1 MMRKTLA
8 YAIMVIALIAL
19 SGCELGFEDDA
30 LRDAREHYGTYEDN
44 DLVSQDELADFIN
57 TATLE
62 TSLSSVKVKINV
74 YDAERTLVEER
85 EASGVVFQEEAA
97 YVHILTAFSVTDV
110 PEGSIK
116 TVRIYDY
123 LEREFTGFIREES
136 AEAGL
141 SAIRM
146 VKPLVNPLSPV
157 ETALYSPVVGEPVLL
172 VGFQRETVN
181 AINMGL
187 VTGVDV
193 ADPSSGLSSMT
204 TDIPSDIHGNGGMI
218 VNLMHQL
225 VGIQSHVVTDE
236 GIVNHAVPLSTIKA
250 FMDAYEG

>member
-1 MMRKTLA
+1 MRKTLA
-8 YAIMVIALIAL
+8 YVITLILLIAL
-19 SGCELGFEDDA
+19 SGCELGLEDDA
-30 LRDAREHYGTYEDN
+30 LREARQHYETYEDN
-44 DLVSQDELADFIN
+44 DLVSQGELADFIN

-62 TSLSSVKVKINV
+62 TSRSSVKVKVNV
-74 YDAERTLVEER
+74 YDASMTLVEER

-110 PEGSIK
+110 PEGHIK
-116 TVRIYDY
+116 TVRIHDY

-136 AEAGL
+136 SETGL

-157 ETALYSPVVGEPVLL
+157 ETALFEPVVGEPVLL

-187 VTGVDV
+187 VTGLDV
-193 ADPSSGLSSMT
+193 TDPVTGLSFMT
-204 TDIPSDIHGNGGMI
+204 TDIPSDINGNGGMI
-218 VNLMHQL
+218 INLMHQL
-225 VGIQSHVVTDE
+225 VGIQSHVATDE
-236 GIVNHAVPLSTIKA
+236 GIVNHAVPLLTIKA
-250 FMDAYEG
+250 FIESYEG